1 MDLYVVLG
9 VRQDASESEIKRA
22 YRRLAR
28 RFHPDINPGDREAAA
43 HFQQVLE
50 AYETLIDRERR
61 VRYDSGEAAPP
72 AEARRSGFEGF
83 DFSSRGPDYSAT
95 FGDLMAEVLIEHGA
109 RRPAAARGTDLHHDV
124 RISFAESFT
133 GCEQALTV
141 TRRETCRSCRGAGV
155 ARTAAGPCGLCQGQ
169 GVVRTVRGHMVFSRS
184 CNACGGTGQQP
195 PTAVPV
201 VHRGRPRGAHRAR
214 DRPAAAGHC
223 RRRARPAG
231 RQGRCRA
238 RAAVRPATCTSR
250 CTWCPTPSS
259 GARATTCTSC
269 CPWPC
274 TRAASAPGSK
284 LPVFDGTVKVRI
296 PPGTQSGQQFRIRE
310 RGMASTRGGPRG
322 DLVVEARLMLPA
334 VLDERSRALLREFGE
349 INDGAEIRRDAC
361 RPAPEAETSQE

>member
-9 VRQDASESEIKRA
+9 VRQDASETEIKRA

-61 VRYDSGEAAPP
+61 GRYDSGEAAPP

-109 RRPAAARGTDLHHDV
+109 RRPAAVRGTDLHHDV
-124 RISFAESFT
+124 RISFADSFT

-141 TRRETCRSCRGAGV
+141 TRRETCRICRGAGV
-155 ARTAAGPCGLCQGQ
+155 ARAAAGPCGLCQGQ

-195 PTAVPV
+195 PRPCASCTGAGYDVRTERITVRLPPGIADGEPV
-201 VHRGRPRGAHRAR
+201 RLPAKGDAGPRG
-214 DRPAAAGHC
+214 G
-223 RRRARPAG
+223 PAG
-231 RQGRCRA
+231 DLYVTVHVVPDPHFRREGSDLHVVLPV
-238 RAAVRPATCTSR
+238 AVHEGGL
-250 CTWCPTPSS
+250 
-259 GARATTCTSC
+259 GARIEV
-269 CPWPC
+269 
-274 TRAASAPGSK
+274 
-284 LPVFDGTVKVRI
+284 PVFDGTVKVRI
-296 PPGTQSGQQFRIRE
+296 PPGTQSGQRFRIRE

-349 INDGAEIRRDAC
+349 INDGAEIRRAL
-361 RPAPEAETSQE
+361 PAESQE